1 MKWPVLNPQELAV
14 SKSIASSFSWRN
26 KIILKMKR
34 QLHIFFT
41 ALMFYTRIPCPK
53 NIDHNP
59 DYLNKA
65 SRYFP
70 LIGWIVGG
78 ICFGVYYLASI
89 VFSVEIALIVS
100 MIAGILTTGAFH
112 EDGFA
117 DVCDGFGGGWT
128 KEKILLIMKDS
139 AIGAYGAIGLVL
151 LFLLKFQT
159 LYNLVSLPQTCNLYC
174 FASSLSLGSVTCIL
188 LLFISA
194 HSVSRLAAVSI
205 VFTHQYSREDAS
217 SKSKPIAQKFTW
229 KEVVGALFFGLL
241 PLLIL
246 SFFQWQ
252 LLLALMPVFI
262 TRFFLAR
269 YFQKWIDGYTGDCLG
284 ATQQVCEVV
293 FYLSIIGIWK
303 FI

>member
-1 MKWPVLNPQELAV
+1 MIQLA
-14 SKSIASSFSWRN
+14 KAKKNI
-26 KIILKMKR
+26 KMKKE
-34 QLHIFFT
+34 LHIFFT

-70 LIGWIVGG
+70 LIGWIVGA
-78 ICFGVYYLASI
+78 IAFVVFYLFNFFVGPDIAI
-89 VFSVEIALIVS
+89 VLS
-100 MIAGILTTGAFH
+100 MIASVLVTGGFH

-128 KEKILLIMKDS
+128 KEKILTIMKDS
-139 AIGAYGAIGLVL
+139 AIGAYGAIGLIL
-151 LFLLKFQT
+151 LLLLKFQGLT
-159 LYNLVSLPQTCNLYC
+159 ALIGLANIPATASYNAQCVI
-174 FASSLSLGSVTCIL
+174 FIVFVTGHAL
-188 LLFISA
+188 
-194 HSVSRLAAVSI
+194 SRLAAISI

-217 SKSKPIAQKFTW
+217 SKSKPIAQSYSW
-229 KEVVGALFFGLL
+229 REVLGAFFFGLL
-241 PLLIL
+241 PLVVC
-246 SFFQWQ
+246 S
-252 LLLALMPVFI
+252 LLVWKMFLVVLPVFI

-293 FYLSIIGIWK
+293 FYISSIAIWK

>member
-1 MKWPVLNPQELAV
+1 MKKE
-14 SKSIASSFSWRN
+14 
-26 KIILKMKR
+26 
-34 QLHIFFT
+34 LHIFFT

-70 LIGWIVGG
+70 LIGWIVGA
-78 ICFGVYYLASI
+78 IAFVVYY
-89 VFSVEIALIVS
+89 VFNYLVGLEIAVIMS
-100 MIAGILTTGAFH
+100 MIASILTTGAFH

-139 AIGAYGAIGLVL
+139 AIGAYGAIGVVLVL
-151 LFLLKFQT
+151 LLKFT
-159 LYNLVSLPQTCNLYC
+159 SI
-174 FASSLSLGSVTCIL
+174 CIL
-188 LLFISA
+188 LSKYELGQLIAVLQIVLYFISG
-194 HSVSRLAAVSI
+194 HSISRLAAISI
-205 VFTHQYSREDAS
+205 VFTHEYSREDAT
-217 SKSKPIAQKFTW
+217 SKSKPIAQNYSW
-229 KEVVGALFFGLL
+229 REVLGACFFGLL

-246 SFFQWQ
+246 TYLNWQ
-252 LLLALMPVFI
+252 VILVLLPVFL
-262 TRFFLAR
+262 TRYFMAR

-284 ATQQVCEVV
+284 ATQQVCEII
-293 FYLSIIGIWK
+293 FYLSIIVLWK

>member
-1 MKWPVLNPQELAV
+1 MK
-14 SKSIASSFSWRN
+14 K
-26 KIILKMKR
+26 

-53 NIDHNP
+53 YIDHNP

-78 ICFGVYYLASI
+78 ICFGVYYLGAI
-89 VFSVEIALIVS
+89 LFSVEIALILS

-159 LYNLVSLPQTCNLYC
+159 LYNLVSLPQTCNQYS
-174 FASSLSLGSVTCIL
+174 ATCIL

-241 PLLIL
+241 PLVIL

-252 LLLALMPVFI
+252 LLLTLVPVFI

>member
-1 MKWPVLNPQELAV
+1 MK
-14 SKSIASSFSWRN
+14 K
-26 KIILKMKR
+26 

-53 NIDHNP
+53 NINHNP

-78 ICFGVYYLASI
+78 ISFLAFYGAS
-89 VFSVEIALIVS
+89 FLVS
-100 MIAGILTTGAFH
+100 LSAAVIIGMIAGILTTGAFH

-139 AIGAYGAIGLVL
+139 AIGAYGAIGVVL
-151 LFLLKFQT
+151 LFLLKFQ
-159 LYNLVSLPQTCNLYC
+159 LLSELVTTETITNQKST
-174 FASSLSLGSVTCIL
+174 FTIL
-188 LLFISA
+188 LLFIA
-194 HSVSRLAAVSI
+194 GHSISRLAAISI
-205 VFTHQYSREDAS
+205 VFTHEYSREDAS
-217 SKSKPIAQKFTW
+217 SKSKPIAKSFSW
-229 KEVVGALFFGLL
+229 KEVVGSFFFGLL
-241 PLLIL
+241 PLLVLSYFQHQIL
-246 SFFQWQ
+246 
-252 LLLALMPVFI
+252 LVILPVFLA
-262 TRFFLAR
+262 RYFLAR

-284 ATQQVCEVV
+284 ATQQVCEVI
-293 FYLSIIGIWK
+293 FYLSAIAIWK

>member
-1 MKWPVLNPQELAV
+1 MK
-14 SKSIASSFSWRN
+14 K
-26 KIILKMKR
+26 

-59 DYLNKA
+59 EYLNKA

-78 ICFGVYYLASI
+78 ICFGIYYLASI
-89 VFSVEIALIVS
+89 LFSVEIALILS

-151 LFLLKFQT
+151 WFLLKFQV
-159 LYNLVSLPQTCNLYC
+159 LYNLVSKSEIVNLQ
-174 FASSLSLGSVTCIL
+174 SVICIL

-194 HSVSRLAAVSI
+194 HSVSRLAAISI

-217 SKSKPIAQKFTW
+217 SKSKPIAQNFTW
-229 KEVVGALFFGLL
+229 KEVVGASVFGLL
-241 PLLIL
+241 PLIVL

-252 LLLALMPVFI
+252 LLLALVPVFI
-262 TRFFLAR
+262 ARFFLAR

-293 FYLSIIGIWK
+293 FYLSIIAIWK

>member
-1 MKWPVLNPQELAV
+1 MKKE
-14 SKSIASSFSWRN
+14 
-26 KIILKMKR
+26 
-34 QLHIFFT
+34 LHIFFT
-41 ALMFYTRIPCPK
+41 ALLFYTRIPCPK
-53 NIDHNP
+53 NINHHP

-78 ICFGVYYLASI
+78 ISFVVFYLATFL
-89 VFSVEIALIVS
+89 FSNEIAVILS
-100 MIAGILTTGAFH
+100 MIASILVTGAFH

-151 LFLLKFQT
+151 LFLLKFEG
-159 LYNLVSLPQTCNLYC
+159 LVQLL
-174 FASSLSLGSVTCIL
+174 SSINSILIGL
-188 LLFISA
+188 LLFVSGHA
-194 HSVSRLAAVSI
+194 LSRLAAVSI
-205 VFTHQYSREDAS
+205 VFTHEYSREDAT
-217 SKSKPIAQKFTW
+217 SKSKPIAQNFTW
-229 KEVVGALFFGLL
+229 REVVGAFFFGLL
-241 PLLIL
+241 PLFAL
-246 SFFQWQ
+246 SFFYAQM
-252 LLLALMPVFI
+252 LLVVIPVFLF
-262 TRFFLAR
+262 RYFLAR

-293 FYLSIIGIWK
+293 FYLSTIAIWK

>member
-1 MKWPVLNPQELAV
+1 MK
-14 SKSIASSFSWRN
+14 K
-26 KIILKMKR
+26 

-59 DYLNKA
+59 EYLNKA

-78 ICFGVYYLASI
+78 ISFVVYYLSSI
-89 VFSVEIALIVS
+89 LFSNEIAVILSI
-100 MIAGILTTGAFH
+100 IAGILTTGAFH

-117 DVCDGFGGGWT
+117 DICDGFGGGWT

-139 AIGAYGAIGLVL
+139 AIGAYGAIGVVL
-151 LFLLKFQT
+151 LFLLKFQAILNALFT
-159 LYNLVSLPQTCNLYC
+159 LKIDNEDSIIYNFL
-174 FASSLSLGSVTCIL
+174 I
-188 LLFISA
+188 FISA
-194 HSVSRLAAVSI
+194 HSVSRLSAISI

-217 SKSKPIAQKFTW
+217 SKSKPIAKNFTW
-229 KEVVGALFFGLL
+229 KEVTGALFFGLL
-241 PLLIL
+241 PLVVF
-246 SFFQWQ
+246 SFFHWAIV
-252 LLLALMPVFI
+252 LTLIPVFI
-262 TRFFLAR
+262 ARFFLAH

-284 ATQQVCEVV
+284 ATQQVCEVI
-293 FYLSIIGIWK
+293 FYLSIIAIWK

>member
-1 MKWPVLNPQELAV
+1 MKKQ
-14 SKSIASSFSWRN
+14 R
-26 KIILKMKR
+26 
-34 QLHIFFT
+34 HIFFT

-70 LIGWIVGG
+70 LIGWIVGA
-78 ICFGVYYLASI
+78 IAFGVYAVASWLWNTEI
-89 VFSVEIALIVS
+89 GMVLSMMASVLV
-100 MIAGILTTGAFH
+100 TGAFH

-128 KEKILLIMKDS
+128 KAKILTIMKDS

-151 LFLLKFQT
+151 LFLLKFMSLVT
-159 LYNLVSLPQTCNLYC
+159 LVKSDSLYTLFLV
-174 FASSLSLGSVTCIL
+174 FVTGHAL
-188 LLFISA
+188 
-194 HSVSRLAAVSI
+194 SRLAAISI
-205 VFTHQYSREDAS
+205 VFTHEYSREDAT
-217 SKSKPIAQKFTW
+217 SKSKPIAQQYSW

-241 PLLIL
+241 PLL
-246 SFFQWQ
+246 
-252 LLLALMPVFI
+252 ALMSNHAIIGLVVFPVFLA
-262 TRFFLAR
+262 RYFLAR

-284 ATQQVCEVV
+284 ATQQVCEVI
-293 FYLSIIGIWK
+293 FYLTLLAIWK

>member
-1 MKWPVLNPQELAV
+1 MKKE
-14 SKSIASSFSWRN
+14 
-26 KIILKMKR
+26 
-34 QLHIFFT
+34 LHIFFT

-78 ICFGVYYLASI
+78 LSFVAYSLSAMI
-89 VFSVEIALIVS
+89 FSVDLAILLS
-100 MIAGILTTGAFH
+100 MITGILVTGAFH

-128 KEKILLIMKDS
+128 KEKILTIMKDS
-139 AIGAYGAIGLVL
+139 AIGAYGAIGLIL
-151 LFLLKFQT
+151 LLVLKFQGLQQLIEGSET
-159 LYNLVSLPQTCNLYC
+159 HKFAIFYPQL
-174 FASSLSLGSVTCIL
+174 IL
-188 LLFISA
+188 LLLFVTG
-194 HSVSRLAAVSI
+194 HSVSRLGAISI
-205 VFTHQYSREDAS
+205 VFTHNYSREDAS
-217 SKSKPIAQKFTW
+217 SKSKPIAQSFSW
-229 KEVVGALFFGLL
+229 REVVGALFFGLL
-241 PLLIL
+241 PLVLL

-252 LLLALMPVFI
+252 ILLVLIPVFVA
-262 TRFFLAR
+262 RFFMAR

-284 ATQQVCEVV
+284 ATQQLCEIV
-293 FYLSIIGIWK
+293 FYLSIIALWK

>member
-1 MKWPVLNPQELAV
+1 MK
-14 SKSIASSFSWRN
+14 K
-26 KIILKMKR
+26 

-78 ICFGVYYLASI
+78 VCFGIYYLASI
-89 VFSVEIALIVS
+89 LFSVEIALILS

-139 AIGAYGAIGLVL
+139 AIGAYGTIGLVL
-151 LFLLKFQT
+151 LFLLKFQ
-159 LYNLVSLPQTCNLYC
+159 SLEQIINNIRVIE
-174 FASSLSLGSVTCIL
+174 LGFGIRLDSYLDLNIGIL
-188 LLFISA
+188 LLFITA

-217 SKSKPIAQKFTW
+217 SKSKPIAQNFTW
-229 KEVVGALFFGLL
+229 KEVIGAMLFGLL
-241 PLLIL
+241 PLVIL
-246 SFFQWQ
+246 SFFKWQ
-252 LLLALMPVFI
+252 LLLALVPVFI
-262 TRFFLAR
+262 ARFFLAR